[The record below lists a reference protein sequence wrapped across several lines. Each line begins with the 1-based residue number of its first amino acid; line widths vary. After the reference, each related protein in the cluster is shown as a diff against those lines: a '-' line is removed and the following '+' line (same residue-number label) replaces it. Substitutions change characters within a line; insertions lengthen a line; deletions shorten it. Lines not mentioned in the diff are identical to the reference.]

1 MYKYLKR
8 VLDIISAVLIL
19 VLLFIPFLLVSIL
32 IKLEDKGP
40 IIFKQIRTG
49 KNGKP
54 FKLYKFR
61 TMKVNVKEYTKVGKF
76 LKKISFDE
84 TPQLLNI
91 IKGEMSFIGP
101 RPWIPEYFDAMNEK
115 ERERT
120 KVLPGITGL
129 AQVSGRNAISIN
141 EKIKYDLI
149 YVNKISFTKDLYI
162 LLKTLFAVLE
172 PIGSTIDNNGIKKE
186 IEILKKQNK

>member
-8 VLDIISAVLIL
+8 ILDIISAVLIL

-141 EKIKYDLI
+141 EKIKYD
-149 YVNKISFTKDLYI
+149 
-162 LLKTLFAVLE
+162 
-172 PIGSTIDNNGIKKE
+172 
-186 IEILKKQNK
+186 

>member
-8 VLDIISAVLIL
+8 ILDIISAVLIL

-162 LLKTLFAVLE
+162 LLKTLFAVFE

>member
-8 VLDIISAVLIL
+8 ILDIISAVLIL

-149 YVNKISFTKDLYI
+149 YVNKISFAKDLYI
-162 LLKTLFAVLE
+162 LLKTLFVMLE

>member
-8 VLDIISAVLIL
+8 ILDIISAVLIL

-162 LLKTLFAVLE
+162 LLKTLFVMLE